1 MPRMLSCWVLLLSL
15 IVVPT
20 QLQAQSM
27 SDLRTVTVQGE
38 AELVREPDQAVV
50 RFGVVT
56 EAQDPEEARRLNAEA
71 AAAAMNVVR
80 DLGIAERK
88 ITLETLSLQPQ
99 REYDQENRRW
109 IERGYEAQRQVS
121 VEIDDL
127 EELPLLVARVVQQGA
142 NRLAGIAYGLQDQT
156 SVRQDALR
164 EAVLNA
170 RAKAELM
177 ATTAGATLG
186 PVQSMTEQAMDMP
199 RPVYTRAMLAT
210 ASKDA
215 APEPDAYAAGEI
227 TVRTTVQVTFQ
238 LQ

>member
-1 MPRMLSCWVLLLSL
+1 
-15 IVVPT
+15 
-20 QLQAQSM
+20 M

-38 AELVREPDQAVV
+38 AELVREPDLAVV

-121 VEIDDL
+121 VEVDDL
-127 EELPLLVARVVQQGA
+127 EQLPILVAQVVQRGA
-142 NRLAGIAYGLQDQT
+142 NRLSGISYGLQNQA
-156 SVRQDALR
+156 SARQDALR

-177 ATTAGATLG
+177 AVTAGASLG
-186 PVQSMTEQAMDMP
+186 PVHSMTEQMTDVP
-199 RPVYTRAMLAT
+199 RPVYARAMLAS

-215 APEPDAYAAGEI
+215 APEPDAYAAGQI

-238 LQ
+238 LK